1 MLIVIKVAIITETIY
16 TLPQPSLLYLNNLGR
31 YMYWVYFVNKLA
43 YIAALQVSYR
53 LHPCWVFMRNKVLII
68 SFMYT
73 SYECTCTLCTWIMI
87 YNILYATT
95 THVFKNW
102 RKSLNRRIPIIWQWD
117 KNASMHKLWYMYVTI
132 SSKKK
137 LNCYSS
143 F

>member
-16 TLPQPSLLYLNNLGR
+16 ILPQPRLLYLNKLGR
-31 YMYWVYFVNKLA
+31 YWVYFINTLA

-73 SYECTCTLCTWIMI
+73 SYECTCTLCAWIMI
-87 YNILYATT
+87 SNILYASP
-95 THVFKNW
+95 THIFKNW
-102 RKSLNRRIPIIWQWD
+102 RKSLNWWIPIILQCD
-117 KNASMHKLWYMYVTI
+117 KNASMHILWNMYVTI
-132 SSKKK
+132 SNKKK

>member
-16 TLPQPSLLYLNNLGR
+16 ILPQPRLLYLNKLGR
-31 YMYWVYFVNKLA
+31 YWVYFINKLA

-53 LHPCWVFMRNKVLII
+53 LHPCWVFIRNKVLII

-87 YNILYATT
+87 YNILYASP

-102 RKSLNRRIPIIWQWD
+102 RKSLNWWIPIILQCD
-117 KNASMHKLWYMYVTI
+117 KNASMHILWNMYVTI
-132 SSKKK
+132 SNKKK